1 MIRRQPDHRHVQLL
15 YETAKELSES
25 TVNDEQKFTRWIDEL
40 QNASPGDLVEL
51 TGKLAS
57 REDSPTRKIKALR
70 EAVIA
75 EIEHKSTQD
84 IVETMNKL
92 DASAAK
98 LNRAFLILTVVGV
111 VLSTV
116 QVVQA
121 LVR

>member
-15 YETAKELSES
+15 YETAIELSEG

-40 QNASPGDLVEL
+40 YNTSPGDLVEL

-75 EIEHKSTQD
+75 EVERKNAKA
-84 IVETMNKL
+84 IVETMQKL

-98 LNRAFLILTVVGV
+98 LNRAFLILAVVGV
-111 VLSTV
+111 VLS
-116 QVVQA
+116 VVQIVQA
-121 LVR
+121 FVK